1 MLYDVEVLNESD
13 YKKEC
18 AKLLIAFENLH
29 YKQENTIHIAKNVTI
44 GYGLDL
50 LKCYGQP
57 KDFLLEYLPD
67 DSKKLKI
74 GNEEL
79 TFYGIIEKY
88 RANKTGFTDPKVVK
102 GYLQNKIFNFS
113 LTQEQ
118 AQEVL
123 ENMIPKYEERLSA
136 ITTNYLPYSKER
148 ASLLSMRYLGKAI
161 ESNGLIK
168 AIRDNSRFLSWFII
182 RYKTNVNTYLGYIA
196 RSSDEADIYLSNPN
210 INQLKLIFDIF
221 SCLNTK
227 KETIDYRQYEYG
239 KSTKHYTSH
248 KKKDVLLKLA
258 QWYENDLDFI
268 KFDSQNQVSKI
279 TKSNISNIISQLT
292 KKPINDITT
301 TLKSHLDYLNTLTQ
315 KTFSLENI
323 YCIQSFYGNL
333 GSKKLTNV
341 ASINKILSQRFSN
354 SPKQPQPTQD
364 LHTNP
369 QTNNAQINPN
379 ERILAT
385 TQDSTTQTNLA
396 QTTPLQDNTQ
406 SRLSQT
412 NHTDNPIAQER
423 AVNPAQ
429 STNENLTQILILYP
443 TPTPLPIQIIQP
455 QNTFL
460 TLVLGKN
467 AKLDCSKLIV
477 GQCAILYL
485 EYDEKEKES
494 TQNPKLTALKSDAIL
509 TLNTQDSITYET
521 SHNNILYTISKND
534 GVLRVSL
541 QGNHKPN
548 QDQEE
553 IQENQETTQS
563 NAIELYNFAK
573 ENEYRIL
580 KDSPSQMLDI
590 QLKLQDN
597 KELDTSHNGN
607 FSLTINNLTLLDS
620 KGKNLDITTKQDF
633 TLYLHN
639 CENRQVY
646 TSTTI
651 TKNPNSDT
659 YSTTFHFDLILEQT
673 SNLFKRTTKLIVATQ
688 NLANDFS
695 TSEIHSKG
703 NVAIISLRSADKK
716 GGSYTFGKLVSAQEF
731 ESQAIH
737 TRNQYLASNDDA
749 LAYEV
754 AFGEKADTI
763 QIFNKEGIY
772 LFSIE
777 RKDRTETKLNT
788 KELYDIGGIQ
798 WFESGAE
805 NYHKLIDVNP
815 DLKDKEKCEGLGV
828 LYFTWREVVEFAH
841 ENNGDLHWY
850 DILFMTSMSN
860 KLNYARNMPYDWKQ
874 SPKGANGFILVS
886 MEGIPYWADA
896 VGQIPYAIGV
906 YRNALQDIS
915 ISLGSAKQKVI
926 DNKYDFYDGSVLKGL
941 LRKMGILSIPQDELA
956 DNYDNKMVDR
966 GLKFAQR
973 KYMRNKKVYPT
984 QYEWVIVDLK
994 PDPSFLA
1001 LDSDG
1006 KVIYE

>member
-1 MLYDVEVLNESD
+1 MLYDIKELNEND

-18 AKLLIAFENLH
+18 AKLLIAFENPN
-29 YKQENTIHIAKNVTI
+29 YKQENTIHIAGNVTV

-50 LKCYGQP
+50 KTGDNPKLLLKG
-57 KDFLLEYLPD
+57 YLPD

-123 ENMIPKYEERLSA
+123 ERTFDSYKQYVSNHISDSLLKYSQE
-136 ITTNYLPYSKER
+136 K
-148 ASLLSMRYLGKAI
+148 ASLVSLHYHGRFYG
-161 ESNGLIK
+161 
-168 AIRDNSRFLSWFII
+168 IRDSIRHSIVAKNSRFLSWFLI
-182 RYKTNVNTYLGYIA
+182 RYKTNPRNFIPFQIRA
-196 RSSDEADIYLSNPN
+196 CDEADIYLSNPN

-221 SCLNTK
+221 SYLNIK
-227 KETIDYRQYEYG
+227 KEIIEYRIHKIKTNRTNSKQDYKQDTLYN
-239 KSTKHYTSH
+239 
-248 KKKDVLLKLA
+248 LA

-268 KFDSQNQVSKI
+268 PYQNYITDLKKFQKL
-279 TKSNISNIISQLT
+279 KPISQLN

-333 GSKKLTNV
+333 GAKKLTNV

-354 SPKQPQPTQD
+354 NSKQPQPTQD
-364 LHTNP
+364 SHTNP

-412 NHTDNPIAQER
+412 NHTDNPTAQER
-423 AVNPAQ
+423 VANPAQ
-429 STNENLTQILILYP
+429 STSENLTQILILYP

-460 TLVLGKN
+460 TLVIGKN
-467 AKLDCSKLIV
+467 AKLDCSKL
-477 GQCAILYL
+477 GQCEILYL

-494 TQNPKLTALKSDAIL
+494 TQNPKLIALKTNSIL
-509 TLNTQDSITYET
+509 TLNTKDSIHYEA
-521 SHNNILYTISKND
+521 SHNNLAYTISKND
-534 GVLRVSL
+534 GVLKVSL
-541 QGNHKPN
+541 KDKREQ
-548 QDQEE
+548 
-553 IQENQETTQS
+553 
-563 NAIELYNFAK
+563 AIELYNFAK

-620 KGKNLDITTKQDF
+620 KGENLDIANREDF

-703 NVAIISLRSADKK
+703 NVAIISLSSADKQ
-716 GGSYTFGKLVSAQEF
+716 GGSYTFDKRVSAQEF

-737 TRNQYLASNDDA
+737 TRNQYLASNDDS

-754 AFGEKADTI
+754 AFGEGEEREEQGNQDDIPDNVIRIETEDNSGEYIEIEFGKSA
-763 QIFNKEGIY
+763 EE
-772 LFSIE
+772 IE
-777 RKDRTETKLNT
+777 REIEEEDKTRQELEEFLGYPSDSIADASDSISHYQALMGNEVKTDIDNIALPRFMPRFNRPKGSKRLHKKNPPKTPEYAKNQKDVMRIVRELPKQGYRLVWKARDFEHLKQIWKRLTKYAKKIEPRNDKKYGERIDRT
-788 KELYDIGGIQ
+788 Q
-798 WFESGAE
+798 
-805 NYHKLIDVNP
+805 
-815 DLKDKEKCEGLGV
+815 LKDKTEINFRQKSKSGSQGKGGDETIDIKFNSKGEK
-828 LYFTWREVVEFAH
+828 TIWRIH
-841 ENNGDLHWY
+841 Y
-850 DILFMTSMSN
+850 
-860 KLNYARNMPYDWKQ
+860 
-874 SPKGANGFILVS
+874 
-886 MEGIPYWADA
+886 
-896 VGQIPYAIGV
+896 
-906 YRNALQDIS
+906 
-915 ISLGSAKQKVI
+915 
-926 DNKYDFYDGSVLKGL
+926 
-941 LRKMGILSIPQDELA
+941 
-956 DNYDNKMVDR
+956 
-966 GLKFAQR
+966 
-973 KYMRNKKVYPT
+973 
-984 QYEWVIVDLK
+984 
-994 PDPSFLA
+994 
-1001 LDSDG
+1001 
-1006 KVIYE
+1006 

>member
-1 MLYDVEVLNESD
+1 MLYDIKELNEND

-18 AKLLIAFENLH
+18 AKLLIAFENPN
-29 YKQENTIHIAKNVTI
+29 YKQENTIHIAGNVTV

-50 LKCYGQP
+50 KTGDNPKLLLKG
-57 KDFLLEYLPD
+57 YLPD

-123 ENMIPKYEERLSA
+123 ERTFDSYKQYVSNHISDSLLKYSQE
-136 ITTNYLPYSKER
+136 K
-148 ASLLSMRYLGKAI
+148 ASLVSLHYHGRFYG
-161 ESNGLIK
+161 
-168 AIRDNSRFLSWFII
+168 IRDSIRHSIVAKNSRFLSWFLI
-182 RYKTNVNTYLGYIA
+182 RYKTNPRNFIPFQIRA
-196 RSSDEADIYLSNPN
+196 CDEADIYLSNPN

-221 SCLNTK
+221 SYLNIK
-227 KETIDYRQYEYG
+227 KEIIEYRIHKIKTNRTNSKQDYKQDTLYN
-239 KSTKHYTSH
+239 
-248 KKKDVLLKLA
+248 LA

-268 KFDSQNQVSKI
+268 PYQNYITDLKKFQKL
-279 TKSNISNIISQLT
+279 KPISQLN

-333 GSKKLTNV
+333 GSKKLANV
-341 ASINKILSQRFSN
+341 ASINKTLSQRFSN
-354 SPKQPQPTQD
+354 NSKQPQPTTQD

-396 QTTPLQDNTQ
+396 QSTPLQDNTQ

-412 NHTDNPIAQER
+412 NHTDNPATQER
-423 AVNPAQ
+423 AVKPAQ

-467 AKLDCSKLIV
+467 AKLDCSKLR
-477 GQCAILYL
+477 QCAILYL

-494 TQNPKLTALKSDAIL
+494 TQNPKLTALKSNAIL
-509 TLNTQDSITYET
+509 TLNTQDSITYEA
-521 SHNNILYTISKND
+521 SHNTLTYTISKDD
-534 GVLRVSL
+534 GVLKVSL
-541 QGNHKPN
+541 K
-548 QDQEE
+548 DKREK
-553 IQENQETTQS
+553 
-563 NAIELYNFAK
+563 AIELYNFAK

-620 KGKNLDITTKQDF
+620 KGENLDIASREDF

-659 YSTTFHFDLILEQT
+659 YSVTFHFDLILEET

-703 NVAIISLRSADKK
+703 NVAIISLSSADKQ
-716 GGSYTFGKLVSAQEF
+716 GGSYTFGKRVSAQEF

-737 TRNQYLASNDDA
+737 TAHQYLASNDDS

-777 RKDRTETKLNT
+777 RKDRTETRLST
-788 KELYDIGGIQ
+788 KELYRIGGIQ
-798 WFESGAE
+798 WFESGAD
-805 NYHKLIDVNP
+805 NYHRLIDVNP
-815 DLKDKEKCEGLGV
+815 DLQDKEKCEGLGV
-828 LYFTWREVVEFAH
+828 LYFTWRDIVEFAH

-874 SPKGANGFILVS
+874 SPKGARGFILVS

-896 VGQIPYAIGV
+896 VGQIPYAIDV
-906 YRNALQDIS
+906 YRAFYRQYGNVQKARNGTIK
-915 ISLGSAKQKVI
+915 LGYLFA
-926 DNKYDFYDGSVLKGL
+926 DGTP
-941 LRKMGILSIPQDELA
+941 MNA
-956 DNYDNKMVDR
+956 DNSNSYDNAMILR
-966 GLKFAQR
+966 GINWAEKDIITNYQ
-973 KYMRNKKVYPT
+973 
-984 QYEWVIVDLK
+984 
-994 PDPSFLA
+994 
-1001 LDSDG
+1001 
-1006 KVIYE
+1006 

>member
-301 TLKSHLDYLNTLTQ
+301 TLKPHLDYLNTLTQ

-333 GSKKLTNV
+333 GAKKLTNV

-354 SPKQPQPTQD
+354 NSKQPQPTQD

-385 TQDSTTQTNLA
+385 TQDSTTQANLA

-406 SRLSQT
+406 SRLSHT
-412 NHTDNPIAQER
+412 NHTDNPTAQER
-423 AVNPAQ
+423 VANPAQ
-429 STNENLTQILILYP
+429 SIAENPAQILILYP

-455 QNTFL
+455 ENTFL
-460 TLVLGKN
+460 TLVVGKN
-467 AKLDCSKLIV
+467 AKLDCSKLLLDKCEIH
-477 GQCAILYL
+477 YL
-485 EYDEKEKES
+485 QYDENQEES
-494 TQNPKLTALKSDAIL
+494 TENPKITALKTDSEL
-509 TLNTQDSITYET
+509 TLTTKDSNLYEVI
-521 SHNNILYTISKND
+521 HNGIIYYISKND
-534 GVLRVSL
+534 GVLKVSL
-541 QGNHKPN
+541 KDKREQ
-548 QDQEE
+548 
-553 IQENQETTQS
+553 
-563 NAIELYNFAK
+563 AIELYNFAK

-590 QLKLQDN
+590 KLKLQDN
-597 KELDTSHNGN
+597 KELSTSHNAN

-703 NVAIISLRSADKK
+703 NVAIISLSSADKK
-716 GGSYTFGKLVSAQEF
+716 GGSYTFGKRVSAQEF

-737 TRNQYLASNDDA
+737 TRNQYLASNDDR

-754 AFGEKADTI
+754 AFGEGEEREEQGNQDDIPDNVIRIETQDDSGEYIEIILPTQTQDNNNEDSIRLAYNEYTSQGSTIRSDVNNNTLAMAARILLRNSPKAKKPNTP
-763 QIFNKEGIY
+763 NKSTSVKPKSLSKQEVENIVNKLQRG
-772 LFSIE
+772 S
-777 RKDRTETKLNT
+777 TKNTRLVNT
-788 KELYDIGGIQ
+788 KQELQ
-798 WFESGAE
+798 ELWQ
-805 NYHKLIDVNP
+805 KLI
-815 DLKDKEKCEGLGV
+815 
-828 LYFTWREVVEFAH
+828 
-841 ENNGDLHWY
+841 NNATK
-850 DILFMTSMSN
+850 IEERTIPISN
-860 KLNYARNMPYDWKQ
+860 KKT
-874 SPKGANGFILVS
+874 
-886 MEGIPYWADA
+886 
-896 VGQIPYAIGV
+896 GQTTQETLIRHQLDDKTQIV
-906 YRNALQDIS
+906 YRT
-915 ISLGSAKQKVI
+915 GSKSGGEAVNVYGK
-926 DNKYDFYDGSVLKGL
+926 DPYLNKTIHIKGT
-941 LRKMGILSIPQDELA
+941 K
-956 DNYDNKMVDR
+956 
-966 GLKFAQR
+966 
-973 KYMRNKKVYPT
+973 
-984 QYEWVIVDLK
+984 
-994 PDPSFLA
+994 
-1001 LDSDG
+1001 
-1006 KVIYE
+1006 

>member
-301 TLKSHLDYLNTLTQ
+301 TLKPHLDYLNTLTQ

-323 YCIQSFYGNL
+323 YCIQSFYGVL
-333 GSKKLTNV
+333 GAHKLDNV

-354 SPKQPQPTQD
+354 NSKQPQPT
-364 LHTNP
+364 
-369 QTNNAQINPN
+369 
-379 ERILAT
+379 
-385 TQDSTTQTNLA
+385 TQDSTAQANL
-396 QTTPLQDNTQ
+396 
-406 SRLSQT
+406 
-412 NHTDNPIAQER
+412 
-423 AVNPAQ
+423 AQ
-429 STNENLTQILILYP
+429 STNENPTQILILYP
-443 TPTPLPIQIIQP
+443 KATPLPIQIIQP
-455 QNTFL
+455 ENTFL
-460 TLVLGKN
+460 TLVVGKN
-467 AKLDCSKLIV
+467 AKLDCSKLLLDKCEIH
-477 GQCAILYL
+477 YL
-485 EYDEKEKES
+485 QYDENQEES
-494 TQNPKLTALKSDAIL
+494 TENPKITALKTDSEL
-509 TLNTQDSITYET
+509 TLTTKDSNLYEVI
-521 SHNNILYTISKND
+521 HNGIIYYISKNE
-534 GVLRVSL
+534 GMLRAAL
-541 QGNHKPN
+541 GQNR
-548 QDQEE
+548 EE
-553 IQENQETTQS
+553 V
-563 NAIELYNFAK
+563 IELYNFAK

-597 KELDTSHNGN
+597 KELSTSHNGN

-703 NVAIISLRSADKK
+703 NVAIISLSSADKQ
-716 GGSYTFGKLVSAQEF
+716 GESYTFGKRVSAQEF
-731 ESQAIH
+731 GECLATKTIYIDNDENAMAYKKQIDTSKNGLVIENIKAYSDKEQATQIDCLNLKESIFVRAI
-737 TRNQYLASNDDA
+737 LNDENRVFYD
-749 LAYEV
+749 E
-754 AFGEKADTI
+754 TI
-763 QIFNKEGIY
+763 QWAYYLKGINEDLSKINMKKVCKMDNVEGNDMLFYIDLLNKQDRDTLQNNPQNYKLMLFAYFNKPAI
-772 LFSIE
+772 
-777 RKDRTETKLNT
+777 K
-788 KELYDIGGIQ
+788 IGNKTPHIVLSV
-798 WFESGAE
+798 ES
-805 NYHKLIDVNP
+805 N
-815 DLKDKEKCEGLGV
+815 
-828 LYFTWREVVEFAH
+828 
-841 ENNGDLHWY
+841 
-850 DILFMTSMSN
+850 
-860 KLNYARNMPYDWKQ
+860 
-874 SPKGANGFILVS
+874 
-886 MEGIPYWADA
+886 
-896 VGQIPYAIGV
+896 
-906 YRNALQDIS
+906 
-915 ISLGSAKQKVI
+915 
-926 DNKYDFYDGSVLKGL
+926 
-941 LRKMGILSIPQDELA
+941 
-956 DNYDNKMVDR
+956 
-966 GLKFAQR
+966 
-973 KYMRNKKVYPT
+973 
-984 QYEWVIVDLK
+984 
-994 PDPSFLA
+994 
-1001 LDSDG
+1001 
-1006 KVIYE
+1006 

>member
-301 TLKSHLDYLNTLTQ
+301 TLKPHLDYLNTLTQ

-333 GSKKLTNV
+333 GAKKLTNV

-354 SPKQPQPTQD
+354 NSKQPQPTTQD

-385 TQDSTTQTNLA
+385 TQDSTTQANLA

-406 SRLSQT
+406 SRLSHT
-412 NHTDNPIAQER
+412 NHTDNPTAQER
-423 AVNPAQ
+423 VANPAQ
-429 STNENLTQILILYP
+429 SIAENPAQILILYP

-455 QNTFL
+455 ENTFL
-460 TLVLGKN
+460 TLVVGKN
-467 AKLDCSKLIV
+467 AKLDCSKLLLDKCEIH
-477 GQCAILYL
+477 YL
-485 EYDEKEKES
+485 QYDENQEES
-494 TQNPKLTALKSDAIL
+494 TENPKITALKTDSEL
-509 TLNTQDSITYET
+509 TLTTKDSNLYEVI
-521 SHNNILYTISKND
+521 HNGIIYYISKND
-534 GVLRVSL
+534 GVLKVSL
-541 QGNHKPN
+541 KDKREQ
-548 QDQEE
+548 
-553 IQENQETTQS
+553 
-563 NAIELYNFAK
+563 AIELYNFAK

-590 QLKLQDN
+590 KLKLQDN
-597 KELDTSHNGN
+597 KELSTSHNAN

-703 NVAIISLRSADKK
+703 NVAIISLSSADKK
-716 GGSYTFGKLVSAQEF
+716 GGSYTFGKRVSAQEF

-737 TRNQYLASNDDA
+737 TRNQYLASNDDR

-754 AFGEKADTI
+754 AFGEGEEREEQGNQDDIPDNVIRIETQDDSGEYIEIILPTQTQDNNNEDSIRLAYNEYTSQGSTIRSDVNNNTLAMAARILLRNSPKAKKPNTP
-763 QIFNKEGIY
+763 NKSTSVKPKSLSKQEVENIVNKLQRG
-772 LFSIE
+772 S
-777 RKDRTETKLNT
+777 TKNTRLVNT
-788 KELYDIGGIQ
+788 KQELQ
-798 WFESGAE
+798 ELWQ
-805 NYHKLIDVNP
+805 KLI
-815 DLKDKEKCEGLGV
+815 
-828 LYFTWREVVEFAH
+828 
-841 ENNGDLHWY
+841 NNATK
-850 DILFMTSMSN
+850 IEERTIPISN
-860 KLNYARNMPYDWKQ
+860 KKT
-874 SPKGANGFILVS
+874 
-886 MEGIPYWADA
+886 
-896 VGQIPYAIGV
+896 GQTTQETLIRHQLDDKTQIV
-906 YRNALQDIS
+906 YRT
-915 ISLGSAKQKVI
+915 GSKSGGEAVNVYGK
-926 DNKYDFYDGSVLKGL
+926 DPYLNKTIHIKGT
-941 LRKMGILSIPQDELA
+941 K
-956 DNYDNKMVDR
+956 
-966 GLKFAQR
+966 
-973 KYMRNKKVYPT
+973 
-984 QYEWVIVDLK
+984 
-994 PDPSFLA
+994 
-1001 LDSDG
+1001 
-1006 KVIYE
+1006 

>member
-123 ENMIPKYEERLSA
+123 ERTFDSYKQYVSNHISDSLLKYSQE
-136 ITTNYLPYSKER
+136 K
-148 ASLLSMRYLGKAI
+148 ASLVSLHYHGRFYG
-161 ESNGLIK
+161 
-168 AIRDNSRFLSWFII
+168 IRDSIRHSIVAKNSRFLSWFLI
-182 RYKTNVNTYLGYIA
+182 RYKTNPRNFIPFQIRA
-196 RSSDEADIYLSNPN
+196 CDEADIYLSNPN

-221 SCLNTK
+221 SYLNIK
-227 KETIDYRQYEYG
+227 KEIIEYRIHKIKTNRTNSKQDYKQDTLYN
-239 KSTKHYTSH
+239 
-248 KKKDVLLKLA
+248 LA

-268 KFDSQNQVSKI
+268 PYQNYITDLKKFQKL
-279 TKSNISNIISQLT
+279 KPISQLT

-333 GSKKLTNV
+333 GAKKLTNV

-354 SPKQPQPTQD
+354 NSKQPQPTQD

-396 QTTPLQDNTQ
+396 QST
-406 SRLSQT
+406 
-412 NHTDNPIAQER
+412 AE
-423 AVNPAQ
+423 NPA
-429 STNENLTQILILYP
+429 QILILYP

-485 EYDEKEKES
+485 EYNEKEKES
-494 TQNPKLTALKSDAIL
+494 TQNPKLTALKSNAIL
-509 TLNTQDSITYET
+509 TLNTQDSITYEA

-541 QGNHKPN
+541 KDKREQ
-548 QDQEE
+548 
-553 IQENQETTQS
+553 
-563 NAIELYNFAK
+563 AIELYNFAK

-659 YSTTFHFDLILEQT
+659 YSVTFHFDLILEQT
-673 SNLFKRTTKLIVATQ
+673 SNLFKRTTKIIVATQ

-703 NVAIISLRSADKK
+703 NVAIISLSSADKK
-716 GGSYTFGKLVSAQEF
+716 GGNYTFGKRVSAQEF

-737 TRNQYLASNDDA
+737 TRNQYLASNDDR

-754 AFGEKADTI
+754 AFGEGEEREEQGNQDDIPDNVIRIETEDNSGEYIEIEFGKSA
-763 QIFNKEGIY
+763 EE
-772 LFSIE
+772 IE
-777 RKDRTETKLNT
+777 REIEEEDKTRQELEEFLGYPSDSIADASDSISHYQALMGNEVKTDIDNIALPRFMPRFNRPKGSKRLHKKNPPKTPEYAKNQKDVMRIVRELPKQGYRLVWKARDFEHLKQIWKRLTKYAKKIEPRNDKKYGERIDRT
-788 KELYDIGGIQ
+788 Q
-798 WFESGAE
+798 
-805 NYHKLIDVNP
+805 
-815 DLKDKEKCEGLGV
+815 LKDKTEINFRQKSKSGSQDKSGDETIDIKFNSKGEK
-828 LYFTWREVVEFAH
+828 TIWRIH
-841 ENNGDLHWY
+841 Y
-850 DILFMTSMSN
+850 
-860 KLNYARNMPYDWKQ
+860 
-874 SPKGANGFILVS
+874 
-886 MEGIPYWADA
+886 
-896 VGQIPYAIGV
+896 
-906 YRNALQDIS
+906 
-915 ISLGSAKQKVI
+915 
-926 DNKYDFYDGSVLKGL
+926 
-941 LRKMGILSIPQDELA
+941 
-956 DNYDNKMVDR
+956 
-966 GLKFAQR
+966 
-973 KYMRNKKVYPT
+973 
-984 QYEWVIVDLK
+984 
-994 PDPSFLA
+994 
-1001 LDSDG
+1001 
-1006 KVIYE
+1006 